1 MISCNLIR
9 YAVMYSTPA
18 KILVSVKIERPIK
31 FRKCIPPDGTPVL
44 LQTH

>member
-9 YAVMYSTPA
+9 HAVMYSTPA

-31 FRKCIPPDGTPVL
+31 FLQRIIPDGTPVL